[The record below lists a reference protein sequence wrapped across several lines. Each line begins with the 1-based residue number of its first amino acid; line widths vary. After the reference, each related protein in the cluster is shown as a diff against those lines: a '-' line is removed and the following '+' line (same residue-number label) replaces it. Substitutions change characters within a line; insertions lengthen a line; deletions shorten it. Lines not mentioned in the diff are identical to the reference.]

1 MDISYKK
8 SGNKN
13 YIVISDVDVKET
25 DYRIN
30 MVMNNDI
37 YGLLP
42 ISVRYVDGK
51 VNLNYDITSMTS
63 LENHYLRNKISGKE
77 LYDLVN
83 SIYKMTQAMKEFLL
97 DINNIWLDFEGIFID
112 KKTREIKFCYLPVKG
127 SFFQENAREFFDE
140 VLKYIDHND
149 KLAVLIAYNI
159 EQITVGDN
167 FSAKDLFDVAK
178 ENMELKKEEEH
189 IPKIR
194 ITRDVE
200 KREDNKTDL
209 EKKQDEKIE
218 SKFKQ
223 LLKKL
228 LVKIGLDTNY
238 TTSEELFDE
247 SILEEGFNNYNA
259 SAVYEENIDE
269 SIDDNQEIY
278 DLDKVDI
285 EDADLDN
292 AWKKALAQNEAISNV
307 DISKE
312 NTEVLESEE
321 ETVLL
326 TYSGISKPLILRNEK
341 ENILIKPL
349 KYPCVLGKSEK
360 SSNIVINS
368 KSISRVHM
376 RLIQIEDTYYAED
389 LNSTN
394 GTFINNDQLSPH
406 SPKIID
412 VGDTLKLA
420 DVELVVE

>member
-178 ENMELKKEEEH
+178 ENMELKLK
-189 IPKIR
+189 
-194 ITRDVE
+194 
-200 KREDNKTDL
+200 
-209 EKKQDEKIE
+209 
-218 SKFKQ
+218 
-223 LLKKL
+223 LKK
-228 LVKIGLDTNY
+228 KYDDPIIKSCGYGRN
-238 TTSEELFDE
+238 
-247 SILEEGFNNYNA
+247 
-259 SAVYEENIDE
+259 NIDSVTFVNE
-269 SIDDNQEIY
+269 
-278 DLDKVDI
+278 LT
-285 EDADLDN
+285 
-292 AWKKALAQNEAISNV
+292 ALAVTKSN
-307 DISKE
+307 
-312 NTEVLESEE
+312 
-321 ETVLL
+321 
-326 TYSGISKPLILRNEK
+326 
-341 ENILIKPL
+341 
-349 KYPCVLGKSEK
+349 
-360 SSNIVINS
+360 SS
-368 KSISRVHM
+368 
-376 RLIQIEDTYYAED
+376 L
-389 LNSTN
+389 
-394 GTFINNDQLSPH
+394 TFIPYSSAL
-406 SPKIID
+406 I
-412 VGDTLKLA
+412 
-420 DVELVVE
+420 